1 MLLHVFAATPS
12 LVSAVAATQ
21 RRLASSVAA
30 SVVAEHLSGHHRC
43 RSQGGIATVSAAG
56 VSTKRWN
63 STMTRPSLVGQVR
76 PSVRKRRP
84 LVNGEPVAFYMRDL
98 VRDSSLPPFSSSD
111 GTGTTRSSSSSST
124 SEKEK
129 RTYESDL
136 IVVLDMDECL
146 IHSKFLSS
154 PAAAQV
160 YAHQLRRQHNHDQV
174 NSNADDSTL
183 SKSKIVDSFNVTLPD
198 GDLVHVNVRPGLTD
212 FLEQV
217 TTKYETHI
225 FTAAMEVYAKPVLDQ
240 LDPEG
245 TKFAGRW
252 YRESCQS
259 CPEHGAYIKNLRNL
273 EQHVRLG
280 NMDRIVLVDN
290 NPLSFLAQPSN
301 GILVSNFYNDP
312 TDSTLPA
319 VWQLLQ
325 ELDQCQDVRP
335 ILQERFR
342 LKEALAD
349 LDAAAR
355 VA

>member
-1 MLLHVFAATPS
+1 MTRASLLQQVHPS
-12 LVSAVAATQ
+12 L
-21 RRLASSVAA
+21 
-30 SVVAEHLSGHHRC
+30 
-43 RSQGGIATVSAAG
+43 
-56 VSTKRWN
+56 
-63 STMTRPSLVGQVR
+63 
-76 PSVRKRRP
+76 RKRRP
-84 LVNGEPVAFYMRDL
+84 LVNGEPVAFHMKDL
-98 VRDSSLPPFSSSD
+98 VNNGSYADSSSD
-111 GTGTTRSSSSSST
+111 SSSGTTRSSSRSSSSSSST
-124 SEKEK
+124 SEKK
-129 RTYESDL
+129 RSYESDL

-160 YAHQLRRQHNHDQV
+160 YAHQVRRQHNHEHGKN
-174 NSNADDSTL
+174 NSANQDDSGRDGSSSSQTAAV
-183 SKSKIVDSFNVTLPD
+183 KIVDSFNVTLPD
-198 GDLVHVNVRPGLTD
+198 GDLVHVNVRPGLAE

-217 TTKYETHI
+217 TAKHETHI
-225 FTAAMEVYAKPVLDQ
+225 FTAAMEVYAKPVLDK
-240 LDPEG
+240 LDPTG

-259 CPEHGAYIKNLRNL
+259 CPEHGAYIKNLDNL
-273 EQHVRLG
+273 QLTSSAQMQDM
-280 NMDRIVLVDN
+280 NRIVLVDN

-325 ELDQCQDVRP
+325 ELDECADVRP
-335 ILQERFR
+335 ILKERFR
-342 LKEALAD
+342 LKEALAE

>member
-1 MLLHVFAATPS
+1 
-12 LVSAVAATQ
+12 
-21 RRLASSVAA
+21 
-30 SVVAEHLSGHHRC
+30 
-43 RSQGGIATVSAAG
+43 
-56 VSTKRWN
+56 
-63 STMTRPSLVGQVR
+63 MTRPSLRQVH
-76 PSVRKRRP
+76 PSLQNKRP
-84 LVNGEPVAFYMRDL
+84 LANGVPVAFHMKDL
-98 VRDSSLPPFSSSD
+98 VNNGLQSDSSSLSSSD
-111 GTGTTRSSSSSST
+111 STGTTRSSSSRST
-124 SEKEK
+124 SSSSSDQKK
-129 RTYESDL
+129 RSYESDL

-160 YAHQLRRQHNHDQV
+160 YAHQVRRQHNHEKKSAGV
-174 NSNADDSTL
+174 DSTL
-183 SKSKIVDSFNVTLPD
+183 STAKIVDWFNVTLPD

-217 TTKYETHI
+217 TARYETHI
-225 FTAAMEVYAKPVLDQ
+225 FTAAMEVYAKPVLDK
-240 LDPEG
+240 LDPNG

-252 YRESCQS
+252 YRETCQS

-273 EQHVRLG
+273 PHSVKMG
-280 NMDRIVLVDN
+280 DMTRIVLVDN
-290 NPLSFLAQPSN
+290 NPLSFLAQPNN

-325 ELDQCQDVRP
+325 ELENCEDVRP

-342 LKEALAD
+342 LKEALKE